1 MNFETNLSELNESAK
16 NRAFDKKSFD
26 SDKRVETVDKSEV
39 SGKATNSFDPDKR
52 IEKEPIQG
60 GRYSDVRRAN
70 DSEGKEVHHMP
81 ADSASF
87 LETKDGPTIIMDKE
101 DHEKTASWGNSKEAR
116 AYCAKQKEY
125 IEAGK
130 FREAFDMDVKDIQ
143 NKFGDKY
150 DSAIEQARA
159 YLDKLEKE
167 GKI

>member
-1 MNFETNLSELNESAK
+1 MNFETNHSELNETAK
-16 NRAFDKKSFD
+16 NRTFDKKSFD
-26 SDKRVETVDKSEV
+26 PDKRVETTDKSEV

-87 LETKDGPTIIMDKE
+87 LDTKDGPAIIMDKE
-101 DHEKTASWGNSKEAR
+101 DHRKTASCGNSKEAR